1 LGEPLLVPGIGS
13 PIPPNVNSCSWQGCH
28 QHRLLLP
35 GTLIRCRWGYT
46 SPRLW
51 TPPNR
56 HLPPS
61 NPLTAPI
68 GQMLA
73 LGNESLMN
81 GAGQHR
87 DAVPAHLVAK
97 VLIRRHDRQGVN
109 RMVRSDDSCSVL
121 ELLSAVAIGQEF
133 STTPQPPPTVVVILA
148 GSRIRPVTNGILVSC
163 EITQQSSEYI
173 EVTCAD

>member
-1 LGEPLLVPGIGS
+1 MASGL
-13 PIPPNVNSCSWQGCH
+13 SCH
-28 QHRLLLP
+28 F
-35 GTLIRCRWGYT
+35 
-46 SPRLW
+46 W
-51 TPPNR
+51 TPPLPHLLPCHPLRAPFVRCSPWGDQTLVNR
-56 HLPPS
+56 
-61 NPLTAPI
+61 T
-68 GQMLA
+68 GQQ
-73 LGNESLMN
+73 G
-81 GAGQHR
+81 

-97 VLIRRHDRQGVN
+97 VLIRRLDRQGVN

>member
-1 LGEPLLVPGIGS
+1 
-13 PIPPNVNSCSWQGCH
+13 
-28 QHRLLLP
+28 
-35 GTLIRCRWGYT
+35 
-46 SPRLW
+46 
-51 TPPNR
+51 
-56 HLPPS
+56 
-61 NPLTAPI
+61 
-68 GQMLA
+68 MLA
-73 LGNESLMN
+73 LGHESLMN

-97 VLIRRHDRQGVN
+97 VLIRRLDRQGVN